1 MVILE
6 YKNLKV
12 VYCYDFINLYLSWN
26 DLVVPMVGCHLASRS
41 RKRGPRGDLAQV
53 ILQWENK
60 GLIFS
65 LIEILLETLV

>member
-6 YKNLKV
+6 YNNLKIV
-12 VYCYDFINLYLSWN
+12 NCKNFIILYLSWN

-53 ILQWENK
+53 ILKYKNK
-60 GLIFS
+60 
-65 LIEILLETLV
+65 ILLLV